1 MNELMIPLQKDS
13 DDHLYLQIYNYIKN
27 EIRKGSMPAGQ
38 KLPST
43 RALATHLQV
52 ARSTVDFA
60 YGQLLSEGYIE
71 SIPYKGH
78 FVCEISGIYQPAEVT
93 VVDAE
98 QEVEEA
104 YLFDFSPNSIDIS
117 AFPFDTWR
125 RISKTVF
132 LDEDKDI
139 FALGDAR
146 GDFRLRQAI
155 CHYLHGS
162 RGVLCTP
169 DQVLVGAGNDYLLML
184 LQKILGNN
192 HRVAVE
198 NPAYMR
204 AARIFASG
212 GDYVCPVEL
221 DENGM
226 RVDLLRKS
234 GAEIAYVTPSRQF
247 PTGIVMPV
255 GRRSEILSW
264 ANEEEGRFII
274 EDDYD
279 SEFRYKGVP
288 IPSLQA
294 LDRKGK
300 VIYLGTFSK
309 SIAPAIRVSYMVL
322 PPKMVKLYD
331 EKLWFVSSTVSRID
345 QAILYHFLE
354 EGHFER
360 YLNKMRKLYKGKHDL
375 LLEKLKP
382 FRKYFTISGE
392 QAGLHV
398 ILTAKDGKLTEDE
411 LLEKAKKQGCHVYCM
426 SHYRLDDM
434 NREIISKTTEQKI
447 AEKPTE
453 GLAKLILGYAA
464 LSEHDICEGIERLKT
479 AWEING

>member
-43 RALATHLQV
+43 RALAMHLQV

-98 QEVEEA
+98 QEFEEA

-169 DQVLVGAGNDYLLML
+169 DQVIVGAGNDYLLML

-322 PPKMVKLYD
+322 PSPIAKLCE

-375 LLEKLKP
+375 LLERLKP

-398 ILTAKDGKLTEDE
+398 ILTAKDRKLTEEE
-411 LLEKAKKQGCHVYCM
+411 LLEKAKEQGCHVYCM

-434 NREIISKTTEQKI
+434 YRETISKTTEPKMV
-447 AEKPTE
+447 EKPTE
-453 GLAKLILGYAA
+453 GLAMLILGYASM
-464 LSEHDICEGIERLKT
+464 SEREICEGIERLKM
-479 AWEING
+479 AWEIK

>member
-78 FVCEISGIYQPAEVT
+78 FVCEISGIYQPDEVI
-93 VVDAE
+93 VADAE
-98 QEVEEA
+98 QKVQEEF
-104 YLFDFSPNSIDIS
+104 LFDFSPDSIDIS
-117 AFPFDTWR
+117 SFPFDTWR
-125 RISKTVF
+125 RISKNVF

-146 GDFRLRQAI
+146 GDYRLRQAI

-169 DQVLVGAGNDYLLML
+169 DQVIVGAGNDYLLML
-184 LQKILGNN
+184 LQKILGNG

-198 NPAYMR
+198 NPAYLR
-204 AARIFASG
+204 AAKIFASG
-212 GDYVCPVEL
+212 GDYVCPIEL

-226 RVDLLRKS
+226 RMDLLRK
-234 GAEIAYVTPSRQF
+234 ANAQIAYVTPSRQF
-247 PTGIVMPV
+247 PTGIVMPI
-255 GRRSEILSW
+255 GRRSEMLSW
-264 ANEEEGRFII
+264 ANELENRFII

-279 SEFRYKGVP
+279 SEFRYKGMP

-309 SIAPAIRVSYMVL
+309 SIAPAIRMSYMVL
-322 PPKMVKLYD
+322 PNELVKMYH
-331 EKLWFVSSTVSRID
+331 EKLGFVSSTVSRID

-360 YLNKMRKLYKGKHDL
+360 YLNKMRKVYKGKHDL
-375 LLEKLKP
+375 LLDLLRP
-382 FRKYFTISGE
+382 FKIYFDISGE
-392 QAGLHV
+392 QAGLHF
-398 ILTAKDGKLTEDE
+398 ILKAKDGKISEKE
-411 LLEKAKKQGCHVYCM
+411 LFEKAKTAGCHIYCM
-426 SHYRLDDM
+426 SDYRLQNETFYMKQKQYDD
-434 NREIISKTTEQKI
+434 SAKI
-447 AEKPTE
+447 
-453 GLAKLILGYAA
+453 ILGYAA
-464 LSEHDICEGIERLKT
+464 MSETEIRSGISRLT
-479 AWEING
+479 DAWQVE

>member
-13 DDHLYLQIYNYIKN
+13 GDHLYLQIYNYIKN
-27 EIRKGSMPAGQ
+27 EIRKGGMPAGQ

-43 RALATHLQV
+43 RALSEHLQV

-78 FVCEISGIYQPAEVT
+78 FVCEISGIYQPADT
-93 VVDAE
+93 VLPKETEKRKRV
-98 QEVEEA
+98 
-104 YLFDFSPNSIDIS
+104 YRYDFSPNSIDIS

-139 FALGDAR
+139 FALGDSK
-146 GDFRLRQAI
+146 GDLRLRQAI
-155 CHYLHGS
+155 CRYLHGS
-162 RGVLCTP
+162 RGVICTP
-169 DQVLVGAGNDYLLML
+169 DQVIVGAGNDYLLML
-184 LQKILGNN
+184 LQKVLGNRT
-192 HRVAVE
+192 RVAVE
-198 NPAYMR
+198 NPAYLR

-212 GDYVCPVEL
+212 GDTVCPVEL

-226 RVDLLRKS
+226 RVDLLRQS
-234 GAEIAYVTPSRQF
+234 EARIAYVTPSRQF

-255 GRRSEILSW
+255 GRRNEILSW
-264 ANEEEGRFII
+264 ANAEDGRYII

-279 SEFRYKGVP
+279 SEFRYKGMP

-294 LDRKGK
+294 LDRRGK

-322 PPKMVKLYD
+322 PPEMTRQYE
-331 EKLWFVSSTVSRID
+331 EKLGFVSSTVSRID

-375 LLEKLKP
+375 LMEQLKP
-382 FRKYFTISGE
+382 FRTTFDISGE

-398 ILTAKDGKLTEDE
+398 ILTPKDPRTTETELSRLAKEQD
-411 LLEKAKKQGCHVYCM
+411 CHVYAM
-426 SHYRLDDM
+426 GDYRLEHLESI
-434 NREIISKTTEQKI
+434 RTERPAAI
-447 AEKPTE
+447 
-453 GLAKLILGYAA
+453 ILGYASMTEKEIVAGTEA
-464 LSEHDICEGIERLKT
+464 LKK
-479 AWEING
+479 AWKLHEI

>member
-1 MNELMIPLQKDS
+1 M
-13 DDHLYLQIYNYIKN
+13 
-27 EIRKGSMPAGQ
+27 
-38 KLPST
+38 
-43 RALATHLQV
+43 
-52 ARSTVDFA
+52 
-60 YGQLLSEGYIE
+60 
-71 SIPYKGH
+71 
-78 FVCEISGIYQPAEVT
+78 
-93 VVDAE
+93 
-98 QEVEEA
+98 
-104 YLFDFSPNSIDIS
+104 
-117 AFPFDTWR
+117 
-125 RISKTVF
+125 
-132 LDEDKDI
+132 
-139 FALGDAR
+139 
-146 GDFRLRQAI
+146 
-155 CHYLHGS
+155 
-162 RGVLCTP
+162 
-169 DQVLVGAGNDYLLML
+169 ML

-212 GDYVCPVEL
+212 GDCVCPIEL

-322 PPKMVKLYD
+322 PSPIAKLYE

-375 LLEKLKP
+375 LLERLKP

-398 ILTAKDGKLTEDE
+398 ILTAKDRKLTEEE
-411 LLEKAKKQGCHVYCM
+411 LLEKAKEQGCHVYCM

-434 NREIISKTTEQKI
+434 YRETISKTTEQKMV
-447 AEKPTE
+447 EKPTE
-453 GLAKLILGYAA
+453 GLAMLILGYASM
-464 LSEHDICEGIERLKT
+464 SEREICEGIERLKM
-479 AWEING
+479 AWEIK

>member
-27 EIRKGSMPAGQ
+27 EIRKGSMSAGQ

-43 RALATHLQV
+43 RALANHLQV

-78 FVCEISGIYQPAEVT
+78 FVCEISGIYQPAEET
-93 VVDAE
+93 VSDEE
-98 QEVEEA
+98 QKVQEE

-146 GDFRLRQAI
+146 GDYRLRQAI

-169 DQVLVGAGNDYLLML
+169 DRVIVGAGNDYLLML

-192 HRVAVE
+192 HKVAVE

-212 GDYVCPVEL
+212 GDCVCPIEL

-247 PTGIVMPV
+247 PTGIVMPI

-264 ANEEEGRFII
+264 ANEEKGRYII

-294 LDRKGK
+294 LDRMGK

-322 PPKMVKLYD
+322 PTDMVKLYD

-375 LLEKLKP
+375 LLEKLRP
-382 FRKYFTISGE
+382 FRKYFDISGE

-398 ILTAKDGKLTEDE
+398 ILSAKDRKLTEEE
-411 LLEKAKKQGCHVYCM
+411 LLEKAKEQGCHVYCM

-434 NREIISKTTEQKI
+434 KRDSRSKITERQMM
-447 AEKPTE
+447 EKPSDYSAT
-453 GLAKLILGYAA
+453 LILGYAA
-464 LSEHDICEGIERLKT
+464 LSEHEICEGIERLKK
-479 AWEING
+479 AWKIK